1 MSIAITQ
8 GIDLTHL
15 IGRKAYLEDGGFNS
29 GHDFWGLITLVE
41 MPHDTYTDAP
51 GVGFTSSTHQR
62 ACALPLH
69 QGDVIDLLVG
79 DENW

>member
-1 MSIAITQ
+1 MSIAVTP

-15 IGRKAYLEDGGFNS
+15 IGRKAYLEDVLHS

-41 MPHDTYTDAP
+41 MPHDTYTAAP
-51 GVGFTSSTHQR
+51 GVGFTSSTRQR
-62 ACALPLH
+62 GRALPLY